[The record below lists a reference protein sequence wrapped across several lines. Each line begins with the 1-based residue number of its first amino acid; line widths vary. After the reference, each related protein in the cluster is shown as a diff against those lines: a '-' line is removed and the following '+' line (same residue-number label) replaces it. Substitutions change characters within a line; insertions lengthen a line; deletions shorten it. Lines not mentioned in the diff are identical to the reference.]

1 MRHLYVHG
9 RTHFSTDTALNAVQ
23 HRHSPQRCAAQTQP
37 STHCTL
43 HRALRCQNSR
53 ATARSQ
59 QGQQELKA
67 VCACTCFGAVQGNE
81 ALSGAGS
88 YVSDTHTHTHTYIHT
103 FVIRILSFTHLRY
116 SRSRSLS
123 PPLPPGTCT
132 PTTPIHDSMLRNQ
145 EISSD
150 VRVRV
155 CVCVCVLSCSLSA
168 SLAWQASSTPP
179 M

>member
-9 RTHFSTDTALNAVQ
+9 RTQFSTDTAPNAVQ
-23 HRHSPQRCAAQTQP
+23 HRHSPQRSAAQTQP

-67 VCACTCFGAVQGNE
+67 VCECTCFGAVQGNE

-88 YVSDTHTHTHTYIHT
+88 DVSDTHTHTHIY
-103 FVIRILSFTHLRY
+103 ILSLSEFSHLHTYVILAHALFHLPCLPAPAR
-116 SRSRSLS
+116 
-123 PPLPPGTCT
+123 PPLPYMT
-132 PTTPIHDSMLRNQ
+132 
-145 EISSD
+145 
-150 VRVRV
+150 VRYVIKKYHPMCVSV
-155 CVCVCVLSCSLSA
+155 CVCVCVSCPA
-168 SLAWQASSTPP
+168 V
-179 M
+179 